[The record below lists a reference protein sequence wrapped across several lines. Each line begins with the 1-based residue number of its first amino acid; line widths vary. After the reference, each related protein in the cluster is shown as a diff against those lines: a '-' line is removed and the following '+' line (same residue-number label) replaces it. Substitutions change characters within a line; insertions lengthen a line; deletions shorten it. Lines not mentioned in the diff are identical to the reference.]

1 MSKKSPQQSNL
12 QFDCES
18 LEERQM
24 LSSVDIFAAGAT
36 NYETI
41 ELQIN
46 GQTVETFE
54 NLGGDANAGEFV
66 KLSYYSSTPVDSSE
80 VRIVFTNDLFDPENG
95 IDRNVRIDKIVVDG
109 ETIETES
116 PDVFSTGT
124 WKPEDGVVP
133 GFRESEF
140 LHSNGYFQ
148 YPSRGGS
155 IGSEIEIRVK
165 GDEGS
170 EQFNLILKG
179 EVVGTFGVSQ
189 QFQTI
194 RFTASDAVSADD
206 VRIEFF
212 NDDFRPEDGV
222 DANLTVDFITIDGEK
237 FETEDASVF
246 SSGSYL
252 PTDGI
257 VPGFGRSDTL
267 NGNGFFQYASKSAG
281 VTSEI
286 EVRVRGDEG
295 TEEFNL
301 LVGGQVVGTFNAGTE
316 FQVFRVTVDGSV
328 TADDIRIEFIND
340 EFDPS
345 QGIDSNLT
353 VDFIRVNG
361 DQFETE
367 SPSVFSTGVFLPEDG
382 TVAGFGRGDTLT
394 SNGFF
399 QYSNGGFVGSELE
412 IVARGDEGTE
422 LFNLIVGGEVVET
435 FAVTQEFQTFRFT
448 SRSPVSPS
456 DIRIEFIN
464 DEFDPSRGVDANLV
478 IDFIRLDGTR
488 IDAEDPT
495 VFSSGSYLQ
504 ADGVVPGFGR
514 SDTLNVNGFFQ
525 FGGDGSVDTDGDG
538 KLNDVDQDD
547 DNDGISDDD
556 EANFGTNPL
565 SADSDGDGLQDGT
578 ELGLTQG
585 TPDSFGG
592 PNPFIPD
599 ADPTT
604 TTDPLGAD
612 TDGDGLTDGQ
622 EDPNLDGASP
632 RTIGGTGTSGI
643 GETDPNNSDTDGDG
657 LSDGDEVNNIGSNPL
672 DTDTDDGTVG
682 DGVEIGQGTNPVNDP
697 SDDILNDTDGDGR
710 PDNVD
715 SDDDND
721 GLTDAE
727 EAGLGTNPLL
737 GDTDGDGIQD
747 GTELGRTSAGPDSF
761 GGPVSFRPDADPTT
775 TTNPLVADSDGDGLT
790 DGQEDPNFDGASPRV
805 IGGTG
810 TTGVGETDP
819 NNSDT
824 DGDGLSDGDEVNNI
838 GSNPLDTDTDDGTV
852 GDGVE
857 VGQGTNPVND
867 PTDDVLTDTDGDG
880 RPDNVDGDDD
890 NDGIPDGE
898 EAALGTNPLNPDT
911 DGDGLQDGTEVGR
924 TSAGPDSFGGPISFR
939 PDSDPTTT
947 TNPLAADTDGDGLTD
962 GQEDPNF
969 DGASPRVIGGTGNT
983 GAGETDPTNP
993 DTDGDGLSDGDE
1005 VNNIGSNPLDT
1016 DTDDGTVGDGVEVGQ
1031 GTNPVNDPT
1040 DDVLTDTDG
1049 DGRPDN
1055 VDQDDDNDGIPDGDE
1070 AALGTDPLNPDSDG
1084 DGVQDGTEVG
1094 EVTGTPDSFGGP
1106 NPFTPDADPTTTT
1119 DPTNAD
1125 TDGDGLT
1132 DGQEDPNLDGASPR
1146 TIGGTGTTGSGETDP
1161 NNPDTDGDGL
1171 SDGDEVNNVG
1181 SNPLDTDTD
1190 DGTVG
1195 DGVEVGQGTNPV
1207 NDPTDDVLTDTD
1219 GDGRP
1224 DSIDTDD
1231 DNDGILDV
1239 DEPTFGTNPLDPD
1252 TDNDGLQDGTEVG
1265 VASAGPDSFGGPV
1278 SFRPDSDPSSTTNPL
1293 NPDTDG
1299 DGLLDGEEDAN
1310 GDGATVNT
1318 IGDTG
1323 TTGSGETDPN
1333 NPDTD
1338 GDGLSDGFELTDP
1351 GPPGPDQLVEVQA
1364 PNEGGTFNGFVWDL
1378 GDVNSTGTI
1387 GDPFA
1392 SDVLGLPTSFVAGGS
1407 FTLTPNSTPIPVGVS
1422 DNDPIFEDADNARFV
1437 NNEPRFTTETVRAGD
1452 DFENEYSYLVRE
1464 AGTGRLINI
1473 FAVETEGDVVGIAS
1487 DAPLQAGVRYDF
1499 VSRTSTDP
1507 EVPYSQLADSYLEL
1521 QPSPSPTGGS
1531 GTNPLDTDTD
1541 DGGIDDGVEVNA
1553 GTNPVNPADDAPIT
1567 ATIIGLNP
1575 IQEGNTGSYR
1585 VQLDRAALQD
1595 TTFVIDVNDVTA
1607 TKTLDPSAANQ
1618 KLAWFQFWPYSEV
1631 VTDYAKDYTVSQN
1644 GAVTAGQVTLTVR
1657 AGQTTSADTFEVATF
1672 AEESAINLMYELG
1685 GSFALKGRPTGFEGT
1700 ETFEI
1705 DIVSSNSSQDITLV
1719 DRNIDILDT
1728 DRYYRY
1734 SPIALDLNGD
1744 GEIGVTGESTARDAV
1759 FTQIG
1764 RTVQFDIDADGTL
1777 DTIEW
1782 FAGDGDG
1789 ILVNTAM
1796 IGVNNQIDGS
1806 ALFGDQ
1812 GGMYDNGYEK
1822 LALLDANGDGAVD
1835 GSEADTLALW
1845 IDDGDAVLEEGELR
1859 TLSDYDIV
1867 SLDVHMTMDANG
1879 RMISSATKSDG
1890 STVMTE
1896 DVWFASRD

>member
-1 MSKKSPQQSNL
+1 MNDKHDDLNV
-12 QFDCES
+12 ES
-18 LEERQM
+18 LEDRMM
-24 LSSVDIFAAGAT
+24 LSSVQIFASGDTGVESFDVLVNGEAQAT
-36 NYETI
+36 FTLYGTEQQVFSFDTSSQI
-41 ELQIN
+41 SGDDLQI
-46 GQTVETFE
+46 E
-54 NLGGDANAGEFV
+54 
-66 KLSYYSSTPVDSSE
+66 
-80 VRIVFTNDLFDPENG
+80 FTNDVFDPANG
-95 IDRNVRIDKIVVDG
+95 IDRNLNIDKVVIDG
-109 ETIETES
+109 VTYETENAAT
-116 PDVFSTGT
+116 FSTGT
-124 WKPEDGVVP
+124 WKAEDGVTP
-133 GFRESEF
+133 GFRESETLNSNGF
-140 LHSNGYFQ
+140 FQYSDAGASTPVTADGSLLKIRARGHEGGENFRLLINGQNEGVFSVSTEFQDFVIQLDSFITANDVRIEFVNDLFDAEARIDRNLVVDFIDIDGRTFQSEGSSVFSTGSWLPEDGIQPGFGRSEVLNANGYFQ
-148 YPSRGGS
+148 YSEQAEGS
-155 IGSEIEIRVK
+155 LITVRAR
-165 GDEGS
+165 GDEGG
-170 EQFNLILKG
+170 EQFRLFIG
-179 EVVGTFGVSQ
+179 DVDRGTFTVTQ
-189 QFQTI
+189 QFQT
-194 RFTASDAVSADD
+194 FSFQADSSVSSGD

-212 NDDFRPEDGV
+212 NDEFDPTRGI
-222 DANLTVDFITIDGEK
+222 DANLVVDFITIDGVK
-237 FETEDASVF
+237 FETEAPTVF
-246 SSGSYL
+246 STG
-252 PTDGI
+252 TFTNADGI
-257 VPGFGRSDTL
+257 VPGFGRGDKL
-267 NGNGFFQYASKSAG
+267 SA
-281 VTSEI
+281 
-286 EVRVRGDEG
+286 
-295 TEEFNL
+295 
-301 LVGGQVVGTFNAGTE
+301 
-316 FQVFRVTVDGSV
+316 
-328 TADDIRIEFIND
+328 
-340 EFDPS
+340 
-345 QGIDSNLT
+345 
-353 VDFIRVNG
+353 
-361 DQFETE
+361 
-367 SPSVFSTGVFLPEDG
+367 
-382 TVAGFGRGDTLT
+382 
-394 SNGFF
+394 
-399 QYSNGGFVGSELE
+399 
-412 IVARGDEGTE
+412 
-422 LFNLIVGGEVVET
+422 
-435 FAVTQEFQTFRFT
+435 
-448 SRSPVSPS
+448 
-456 DIRIEFIN
+456 
-464 DEFDPSRGVDANLV
+464 
-478 IDFIRLDGTR
+478 
-488 IDAEDPT
+488 
-495 VFSSGSYLQ
+495 
-504 ADGVVPGFGR
+504 
-514 SDTLNVNGFFQ
+514 NGFFQ
-525 FGGDGSVDTDGDG
+525 FGTSGPAPIDTDGDG
-538 KLNDVDQDD
+538 KLDAVDQDD
-547 DNDGISDDD
+547 DNDGIADAQESSL
-556 EANFGTNPL
+556 GTNPL
-565 SADSDGDGLQDGT
+565 LADSDGDGVQDGT
-578 ELGLTQG
+578 ELGFTQG
-585 TPDSFGG
+585 TPDSVGG
-592 PNPFIPD
+592 NTSFQPD

-604 TTDPLGAD
+604 TTDPLSAD

-632 RTIGGTGTSGI
+632 RSIGSTGTLGI
-643 GETDPNNSDTDGDG
+643 GETDPTLADTDGDG
-657 LSDGDEVNNIGSNPL
+657 LSDGEEVALGTNPL
-672 DTDTDDGTVG
+672 DTDTDDGTVA
-682 DGVEIGQGTNPVNDP
+682 DGVEVGQGTDPVNDPSDDVFSDNDGDGRPDNVDTDDDNDGILDVDEAAFGTNPLNGDTDGDGLQDGKEIGLTFAGPDSTGGPVSFSPDADPTTTTDPTLADTDGDGLTDGQEDSNLDGAAPRSIGGTGTVGSGETDPNNPDTDGDGLTDGQEVNQIGSSPLDTDTDDGTVTDGVEVGQGTNPVNNP
-697 SDDILNDTDGDGR
+697 SDDIVDNTDTDGDGR

-715 SDDDND
+715 TDDDND
-721 GLTDAE
+721 GLTDDE

-747 GTELGRTSAGPDSF
+747 GTELGRTTAPADSF
-761 GGPVSFRPDADPTT
+761 GGPVSFRPDADPSTT
-775 TTNPLVADSDGDGLT
+775 TDPTDPDTDGDGLT
-790 DGQEDPNFDGASPRV
+790 DGQEDPNFDGASPRS

-810 TTGVGETDP
+810 TTGAGETDP
-819 NNSDT
+819 TNPDT
-824 DGDGLSDGDEVNNI
+824 DGDGLTDGEEVTTV

-867 PTDDVLTDTDGDG
+867 PSDDILSDTDGDG
-880 RPDNVDGDDD
+880 RPDNVDTDDD
-890 NDGIPDGE
+890 NDGLTDDE
-898 EAALGTNPLNPDT
+898 EAALGTNPLLGDT
-911 DGDGLQDGTEVGR
+911 DGDGLQDGTELGR
-924 TSAGPDSFGGPISFR
+924 SNAGPDSFGGPVSFR
-939 PDSDPTTT
+939 PD
-947 TNPLAADTDGDGLTD
+947 
-962 GQEDPNF
+962 
-969 DGASPRVIGGTGNT
+969 
-983 GAGETDPTNP
+983 
-993 DTDGDGLSDGDE
+993 
-1005 VNNIGSNPLDT
+1005 
-1016 DTDDGTVGDGVEVGQ
+1016 
-1031 GTNPVNDPT
+1031 
-1040 DDVLTDTDG
+1040 
-1049 DGRPDN
+1049 
-1055 VDQDDDNDGIPDGDE
+1055 
-1070 AALGTDPLNPDSDG
+1070 
-1084 DGVQDGTEVG
+1084 
-1094 EVTGTPDSFGGP
+1094 
-1106 NPFTPDADPTTTT
+1106 ADPSTTT
-1119 DPTNAD
+1119 DPLVAD

-1171 SDGDEVNNVG
+1171 PDGDEVNNIG

-1207 NDPTDDVLTDTD
+1207 NDPSDDILTDTD

-1224 DSIDTDD
+1224 DNVDQDDDNDGIPDGEEAALGTDPLNSDTDGDGVLDGTEAGLTQGTPDSFGGPVSFRPDADPTTTTDPTNPDTDGDGLTDGQEDPNRDGASPNVIGETGTTGSGETDPTNPDTDGDGLSDGDEVNVIGSNPLDTDTDDGTTPDGVEVNDQGTNPVNNPGDDVLADFDQDGTPDVIDTDD

-1338 GDGLSDGFELTDP
+1338 GDGLNDGFELTEP
-1351 GPPGPDQLVEVQA
+1351 GPPGPDELVEVQA

-1407 FTLTPNSTPIPVGVS
+1407 FTLTPDSTPIPVGVS

-1464 AGTGRLINI
+1464 AGTGRLINVY
-1473 FAVETEGDVVGIAS
+1473 AVETEGDVVGIAS

-1507 EVPYSQLADSYLEL
+1507 EVPYSQLADSFLEL
-1521 QPSPSPTGGS
+1521 QPTSPTGGS

-1541 DGGIDDGVEVNA
+1541 DGGVDDGVEVNA
-1553 GTNPVNPADDAPIT
+1553 GTSPVSPADDAPIT
-1567 ATIIGLNP
+1567 ASIVGLDP

-1585 VQLDRAALQD
+1585 VQLDRAVLQD

-1657 AGQTTSADTFEVATF
+1657 AGQTTSTDTFEVATF

-1759 FTQIG
+1759 VTQIG
-1764 RTVQFDIDADGTL
+1764 RTVQFDIDADGKL

-1822 LALLDANGDGAVD
+1822 LAPVGCQ
-1835 GSEADTLALW
+1835 W
-1845 IDDGDAVLEEGELR
+1845 
-1859 TLSDYDIV
+1859 
-1867 SLDVHMTMDANG
+1867 
-1879 RMISSATKSDG
+1879 
-1890 STVMTE
+1890 
-1896 DVWFASRD
+1896 